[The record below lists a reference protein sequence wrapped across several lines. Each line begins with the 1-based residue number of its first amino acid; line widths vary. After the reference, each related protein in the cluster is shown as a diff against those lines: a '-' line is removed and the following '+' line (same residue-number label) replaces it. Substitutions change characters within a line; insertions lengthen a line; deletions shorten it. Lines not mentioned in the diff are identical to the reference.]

1 MELSGSCEYC
11 GQHKMIEVE
20 DANLTK
26 AEVDAL
32 VTDQCDCP
40 QAKSE
45 RRKKETADKIARYID
60 SEVEPQA
67 KELVSRAVDVVRNYG
82 ADSVTVKTNDGW
94 TIKVHLDK
102 DAYLCF
108 DCKKA
113 SSKKAKF

>member
-45 RRKKETADKIARYID
+45 RRKRETAKKIEEYIQN
-60 SEVEPQA
+60 EVEPGA
-67 KELVSRAVDVVRNYG
+67 KELIKAAVETVRDYG

-108 DCKKA
+108 DCKKT
-113 SSKKAKF
+113 SSKKTKF